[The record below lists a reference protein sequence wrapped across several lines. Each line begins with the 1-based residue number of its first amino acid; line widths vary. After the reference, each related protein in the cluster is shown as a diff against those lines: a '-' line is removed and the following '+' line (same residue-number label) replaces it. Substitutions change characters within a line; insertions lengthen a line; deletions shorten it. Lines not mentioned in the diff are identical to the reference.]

1 MSTGEATELMDVL
14 NRVRS
19 WPETLRITLAH
30 KILESLDKA
39 EGPSAPP
46 PSKTRGFSAAEV
58 HALLKADRPGPD
70 DETVK
75 LSETIESHPTSA
87 PSRKGSLKDLL
98 GVLKTDAPPP
108 NDEECRAILE
118 EELIKKHLK

>member
-1 MSTGEATELMDVL
+1 MSTSEAIELMDVL
-14 NRVRS
+14 DRVRS

-46 PSKTRGFSAAEV
+46 PSISRGFSAAEV
-58 HALLKADRPGPD
+58 HALLKTNRPGPD

-75 LSETIESHPTSA
+75 LPETIESHPVST

-98 GVLKTDAPPP
+98 WVLKTDAPPP
-108 NDEECRAILE
+108 NDEECDRILE
-118 EELIKKHLK
+118 EELMKKYSP